1 MSSGS
6 AIISDVRTDPV
17 TVGELFPADDLVAQW
32 VFSLSAVAEDLSI
45 TEAAFQ
51 EVLHGDRGALWTGY
65 HFRQVIARLYEAER
79 PIVSAHQREEVKRF
93 LASVPDAAE
102 HLDFL
107 VGYYVASAGE
117 TSRVRTVFGG
127 IRHRTVHHSWIGSRE
142 LHDALRAARDE
153 EARILINRNEEWL
166 HHEWPEAVALRAL
179 LGDLDD
185 RDARAAFVEQTEL
198 AQEILRHLVALVKLT
213 LDEHVRRRGVDP
225 ARLMFRPQRQSPGAW
240 IGALCERLGP
250 SCPRSRSRRSPHR
263 RRRRG
268 GTRLLGWPDHGGG
281 GSLRP

>member
-1 MSSGS
+1 M
-6 AIISDVRTDPV
+6 RPEPV

-51 EVLHGDRGALWTGY
+51 EVLHGNRGALWTGY

-79 PIVSAHQREEVKRF
+79 PIVSAHQREDVKRF

-107 VGYYVASAGE
+107 VGYCK
-117 TSRVRTVFGG
+117 
-127 IRHRTVHHSWIGSRE
+127 
-142 LHDALRAARDE
+142 
-153 EARILINRNEEWL
+153 EEWL

-185 RDARAAFVEQTEL
+185 RDARAAFVEQTKL
-198 AQEILRHLVALVKLT
+198 AQEILRHLVALVKLP
-213 LDEHVRRRGVDP
+213 LVEHVRRRGVDP
-225 ARLMFRPQRQSPGAW
+225 ARLIVDRPQRR
-240 IGALCERLGP
+240 ILG
-250 SCPRSRSRRSPHR
+250 
-263 RRRRG
+263 G
-268 GTRLLGWPDHGGG
+268 LE
-281 GSLRP
+281 

>member
-1 MSSGS
+1 M
-6 AIISDVRTDPV
+6 RPEPV

-51 EVLHGDRGALWTGY
+51 EVLHGNRGALWTGY

-79 PIVSAHQREEVKRF
+79 PIVSAHQREDVKRF
-93 LASVPDAAE
+93 LASVPDAAD

-107 VGYYVASAGE
+107 IGYYVPPAGE
-117 TSRVRTVFGG
+117 ASRVRTAFGG

-142 LHDALRAARDE
+142 LQDALRTARNE
-153 EARILINRNEEWL
+153 EARILVNRKEEWL

-185 RDARAAFVEQTEL
+185 RDARAAFVEQTKL
-198 AQEILRHLVALVKLT
+198 AQEILRHLVALVNLT
-213 LDEHVRRRGVDP
+213 LDEHVRRRGSIQLVSSS
-225 ARLMFRPQRQSPGAW
+225 MFRP
-240 IGALCERLGP
+240 
-250 SCPRSRSRRSPHR
+250 R
-263 RRRRG
+263 RRIPG
-268 GTRLLGWPDHGGG
+268 GLE
-281 GSLRP
+281 